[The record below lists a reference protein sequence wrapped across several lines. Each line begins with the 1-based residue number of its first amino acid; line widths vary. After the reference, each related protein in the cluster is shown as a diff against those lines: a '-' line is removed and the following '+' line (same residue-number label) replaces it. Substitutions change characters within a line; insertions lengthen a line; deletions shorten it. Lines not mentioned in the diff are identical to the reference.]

1 MGLSLTA
8 TRDGTARFGRS
19 MLIPVRST
27 ALVPRWLAGD
37 GHYTRGASRRTR
49 TRSSRTPTPPGAAA
63 NAVSSS
69 GLRRRSSWATIGASA
84 STSSANPSSWITRQE
99 PAPRVP
105 VPRRSPR
112 RSRSAR
118 QPKLVLQPEGSC
130 RGGHQV
136 ADPHHRPAPAGHEA
150 TPAPPT
156 RPAPSGSARTS
167 QWSAIARRPWSRSS
181 RVVVVTNAW
190 GRAAIRRTRCE
201 RRSGSSSRTRRR
213 AGAAEGAHRGP
224 SGGPA
229 RRAWRRGS
237 RCAAGRVTRMP
248 PGRGRRARTR
258 CRHGAARRA
267 WSRSRSPFSVVSTS
281 RRSSAS
287 RGVSPGSAGAFVT

>member
-49 TRSSRTPTPPGAAA
+49 TQFSNADTARGAA

-84 STSSANPSSWITRQE
+84 STSSANP
-99 PAPRVP
+99 PAGSPGRRRPLRVP

-112 RSRSAR
+112 RSRSRATTEAR
-118 QPKLVLQPEGSC
+118 PPARGLVPWRASGRRS
-130 RGGHQV
+130 
-136 ADPHHRPAPAGHEA
+136 
-150 TPAPPT
+150 
-156 RPAPSGSARTS
+156 APSAGAGSSRGHACPADQSGPIGPR
-167 QWSAIARRPWSRSS
+167 ADLPVVGDRAPWSRSS
-181 RVVVVTNAW
+181 SVVVVTNAW

-201 RRSGSSSRTRRR
+201 RRSGSSSEKHVVEQEQRR
-213 AGAAEGAHRGP
+213 APIEGRQEVQLGELE
-224 SGGPA
+224 GED
-229 RRAWRRGS
+229 RRALL
-237 RCAAGRVTRMP
+237 AT
-248 PGRGRRARTR
+248 
-258 CRHGAARRA
+258 
-267 WSRSRSPFSVVSTS
+267 
-281 RRSSAS
+281 
-287 RGVSPGSAGAFVT
+287 